1 LCTVAK
7 LVLIMK
13 VKITKRHYRQVL
25 CGLGVLLLSACPP
38 STKPDA
44 GLTEL
49 PDGGKPAS
57 RSDFLAAAGACALKD
72 VSAFAG
78 TATQFA
84 GAPSQATFE
93 PAMRAWQR
101 VEVMQFGPTAS
112 STTPGGLD
120 FRDQI
125 YSWPLISRCAVDETL
140 TAGGYANG
148 AGSLLINRKGLA
160 AAEYLLF
167 SNPDEVTCGD
177 TAGWAALTPL
187 ERAQR
192 KQAYAAAVAND
203 VKAQA
208 DALVAAWTPFVNTLA
223 TAGPGN
229 ATYPTVQGAM
239 NRVSDAVFYLD
250 AQMKDL
256 KLAGPIGL
264 RTCAT
269 PPCLDQLESQYAHV
283 NTSNL
288 KANLTALRQLLEGC
302 DDASFNGVGFDD
314 LIDAQG
320 AVSLSAR
327 LKERLV
333 AAQVALDA
341 LEEPDLSQS
350 LVTDPASVRAV
361 YDALKGVTDLLK
373 SEFVTVLDV
382 ELPMGLEGDND

>member
-1 LCTVAK
+1 M
-7 LVLIMK
+7 VLIMK
-13 VKITKRHYRQVL
+13 VKITKSRYRQVL
-25 CGLGVLLLSACPP
+25 YGLGILLLSACPP
-38 STKPDA
+38 AVKPDA
-44 GLTEL
+44 GITEL

-57 RSDFLAAAGACALKD
+57 RSDFLAAAGACAVKD
-72 VSAFAG
+72 VSAFAQ
-78 TATQFA
+78 TASAFSA
-84 GAPSQATFE
+84 APSQSTFL

-101 VEVMQFGPTAS
+101 VEGMQFGPTAS
-112 STTPGGLD
+112 STTPGGMD

-140 TAGGYANG
+140 TTVGYASG

-177 TAGWAALTPL
+177 VNAWAALTPM
-187 ERAQR
+187 ERAAR
-192 KQAYAAAVAND
+192 KQAYAAAVAAD

-208 DALVAAWTPFVNTLA
+208 DALLAAWTPFVDTLA

-256 KLAGPIGL
+256 KLGEPLGL
-264 RTCAT
+264 RTCLT
-269 PPCLDQLESQYAHV
+269 VPCPESLESQFANV
-283 NTSNL
+283 NTTNLKSNL
-288 KANLTALRQLLEGC
+288 AALRQLLEGC
-302 DDASFNGVGFDD
+302 DDAAYDGVGFDD

-320 AVSLSAR
+320 AFDLTVR
-327 LKERLV
+327 LRERII
-333 AAQVALDA
+333 AAQLALDA
-341 LEEPDLSQS
+341 LEEPDLRES
-350 LVTDPASVRAV
+350 LVADPASVRAV

-373 SEFVTVLDV
+373 SEFLSVLDV
-382 ELPMGLEGDND
+382 ELPMGLEADND